1 MSAEPKRSSAPAQSR
16 RSVESAVPR
25 RSSAAAKPPAEA
37 QGRRLPTD
45 WKTFTDIFRAYA
57 EYIFDYCIGVLGD
70 QTEAAGATTVTFIQ
84 AHSLLG
90 RLQDPN
96 RLEAWLYA
104 LARRECTSKH
114 PARAETPAGAAQH
127 AADGAQAAEE
137 AGSTFAPAE
146 EAGSVAAWADV
157 TASGAALAYE
167 AATGSADAG
176 DAPNGGRSHR
186 NLADDDTDEFNAISP
201 AEERRQAARQVL
213 NAFSALPADDR
224 ELLTA
229 FSALPPRDREILDLV
244 YWHGLRPAD
253 LAAILGVSAQR
264 AHTVLNAAV
273 RRFRAA
279 AERIQDTAAAADGE
293 PDRSEDKLLAA
304 MPVARM
310 PNTVWKRTARAA
322 TDPDLRSYRDAVVA
336 HAGRLGP
343 NGFPSQPAVP
353 GSRARTLQIA
363 AAVLVPLAGGA
374 ALLMIPHGSAPTTNG
389 TAPLAATAKASG
401 TTAGSSQT
409 HSAEAKASRKADLP
423 IGALFPTHSAQG
435 TPPVVTTVPAGGTHP
450 APQPSSVHAPSPA
463 PSRISHPPSPKP
475 SPSHSSSSPAPTI
488 SPSPTPT
495 SDSPTPTGSPSS

>member
-1 MSAEPKRSSAPAQSR
+1 VSAEPKRSSAPAQPR
-16 RSVESAVPR
+16 RSVASAVPR

-37 QGRRLPTD
+37 PGRRLPTD
-45 WKTFTDIFRAYA
+45 WNTFTDIFRAYA

-90 RLQDPN
+90 RLPDPD

-114 PARAETPAGAAQH
+114 PARAETPAGAPQH
-127 AADGAQAAEE
+127 AADGAQADE
-137 AGSTFAPAE
+137 AGSSFALAQA
-146 EAGSVAAWADV
+146 AG
-157 TASGAALAYE
+157 SGAALADE
-167 AATGSADAG
+167 ATGSADAG
-176 DAPNGGRSHR
+176 DAPNGGRPRR
-186 NLADDDTDEFNAISP
+186 NLADDDTDEFSAISP
-201 AEERRQAARQVL
+201 ADERRQAARQVL

-229 FSALPPRDREILDLV
+229 FSALPPRDREVLDLV
-244 YWHGLRPAD
+244 YWHGLRPAE

-279 AERIQDTAAAADGE
+279 AERIQDTAAAAGE
-293 PDRSEDKLLAA
+293 EPTRSEDKLLAA

-310 PNTVWKRTARAA
+310 PGTVWKRTARAV
-322 TDPDLRSYRDAVVA
+322 TDPGLRSYRDAVVA
-336 HAGRLGP
+336 HAGRLGL

-353 GSRARTLQIA
+353 GSRARTLQMA
-363 AAVLVPLAGGA
+363 AAVALPLAGGA
-374 ALLMIPHGSAPTTNG
+374 ALLMILHGSSPG
-389 TAPLAATAKASG
+389 TSPPASLAATANAPG
-401 TTAGSSQT
+401 TSAGSSQT
-409 HSAEAKASRKADLP
+409 HTADAKASRKAPLP

-435 TPPVVTTVPAGGTHP
+435 SPPVVTTVPAGGTHP
-450 APQPSSVHAPSPA
+450 SPSPSSVRAPSPA

-475 SPSHSSSSPAPTI
+475 SPSHSSGSPTPTPTT
-488 SPSPTPT
+488 PSPTP
-495 SDSPTPTGSPSS
+495 DSPTPTGSPSS